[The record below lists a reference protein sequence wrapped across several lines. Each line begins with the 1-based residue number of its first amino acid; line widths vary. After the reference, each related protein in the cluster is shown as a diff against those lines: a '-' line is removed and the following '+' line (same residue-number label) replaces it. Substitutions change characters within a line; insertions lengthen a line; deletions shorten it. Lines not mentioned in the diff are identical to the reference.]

1 MRETVLSSFH
11 RAETVVFHN
20 TIKRRVIMGPSISYQ
35 GLPFSLL
42 ALSFHLIAS
51 LRIST
56 QKPDDHQIEPP
67 SFFIRALG
75 LDEYVILTWLLSNLP
90 LDLVLQQSAEINRYQ
105 YVDHK
110 GAAHSRTSH

>member
-1 MRETVLSSFH
+1 M
-11 RAETVVFHN
+11 
-20 TIKRRVIMGPSISYQ
+20 IMGPSISYQ

-42 ALSFHLIAS
+42 ALAFHLIAT

-75 LDEYVILTWLLSNLP
+75 LDEYVILTWLLSNLL

-110 GAAHSRTSH
+110 GAAHARTSH

>member
-1 MRETVLSSFH
+1 
-11 RAETVVFHN
+11 
-20 TIKRRVIMGPSISYQ
+20 MGPSISYQ
-35 GLPFSLL
+35 GLPFSLR

-90 LDLVLQQSAEINRYQ
+90 LDLVLQQSADINRYQ

-110 GAAHSRTSH
+110 GAAHARTSH